1 ANIDI
6 NRDREVGCIVSAD
19 DTLSNMMY
27 DLDLKWNQ
35 IIYLQSKELDIFK
48 TICKKRKNNK
58 LFLFEIINK
67 VIDKGGKIKCIVND
81 EVKVIDVD
89 TSKDLLR
96 AGSII

>member
-1 ANIDI
+1 
-6 NRDREVGCIVSAD
+6 
-19 DTLSNMMY
+19 MMY